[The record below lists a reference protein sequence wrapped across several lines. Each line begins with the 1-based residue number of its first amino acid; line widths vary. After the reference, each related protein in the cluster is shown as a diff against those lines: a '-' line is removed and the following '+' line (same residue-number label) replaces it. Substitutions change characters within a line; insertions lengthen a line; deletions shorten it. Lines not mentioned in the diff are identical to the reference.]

1 MSHRKK
7 AISSLGDIAEH
18 LVTYAQAKGADESQV
33 SIADSLEF
41 SLDVRLGK
49 IENLVE
55 AGITSL
61 ALKIIKDKKTAWA
74 TSSDLSPET
83 LKNLVVKA
91 IDRAQV
97 TNPDPFAGLPDLSPF
112 SIKPSSLKL
121 YDPEI
126 PRLETKTKIAVAKE
140 AEKIAMADK
149 RITNSH
155 GASLETREIKH
166 VLANS
171 HGFLHQYSETFCSL
185 SLGLQAGDPDNKVE
199 DFWFSAQRFWKD
211 LESPAEIAK
220 KAVERTVRQLNPR
233 KIKTQ
238 KVPVI
243 FEPMMTSWLLGF
255 LFACISGV
263 SIYQKASFLVGKLH
277 QKIAN
282 KKVNIYDH
290 GLLPG
295 KLGSRPFDSE
305 GVPCQ
310 KTAVIEKG
318 VLKNYLCNS
327 YAARKLKLMSTG
339 NAEGTGVSPNNFYLV
354 PDDNSPQNIINSL
367 EKGLIL
373 IRTIGHGL
381 NPLTGEISKGAFGLW
396 VEKGEV
402 KFPVSEITI
411 SGQLGEILN
420 NIEIIG
426 NDPDWRSL
434 LAGPTIK
441 IKELMVA
448 GE

>member
-1 MSHRKK
+1 MKRKK
-7 AISSLGDIAEH
+7 QTLSLIDTAEY
-18 LVTYAQAKGADESQV
+18 LVNYAQSKGADETQI
-33 SIADSLEF
+33 SITDSLEF
-41 SLDVRLGK
+41 SVDIRLGK

-55 AGITSL
+55 AGNTYL
-61 ALKIIKDKKTAWA
+61 TAKIIKDKKTALA
-74 TSSDLSPET
+74 SSSDLSLET
-83 LKNLVVKA
+83 LKYLVNNA
-91 IDRAQV
+91 IQRALLG
-97 TNPDPFAGLPDLSPF
+97 NPDQFSGLPALYPVTVD
-112 SIKPSSLKL
+112 IVSLKL

-126 PRLETKTKIAVAKE
+126 PALDTKTKIAVAE
-140 AEKIAMADK
+140 QTEKIALTDK

-155 GASLETREIKH
+155 GASLETKEIKN

-171 HGFLHQYSETFCSL
+171 QGFLYQYDETFCSL
-185 SLGLQAGDPDNKVE
+185 SLGLQAGETDTKVE
-199 DFWFSAQRFWKD
+199 DYWFSAQRFWKD
-211 LESPAEIAK
+211 LEPAQEIAK
-220 KAVERTVRQLNPR
+220 KTVERTIRQLNPR

-238 KVPVI
+238 KAPVV
-243 FEPMMTSWLLGF
+243 FEPLMTSWLLGF
-255 LFACISGV
+255 LFACVSGV
-263 SIYQKASFLVGKLH
+263 SIYQKASFLVGKL
-277 QKIAN
+277 QEKIAD
-282 KKVNIYDH
+282 KKVNIYDD

-310 KTAVIEKG
+310 KTTVIEKG

-327 YAARKLKLMSTG
+327 YAARKLKLKSTA
-339 NAEGTGVSPNNFYLV
+339 NAEGTGVTPNNFYLA
-354 PDDNSPQNIINSL
+354 PGSTSPQKIINSL

-381 NPLTGEISKGAFGLW
+381 NPLTGEISRGAFGLW

-420 NIEIIG
+420 NIEVIG
-426 NDPDWRSL
+426 SDPDWRSPL
-434 LAGPTIK
+434 SGPTIK
-441 IKELMVA
+441 IKELMIG

>member
-1 MSHRKK
+1 MNNKK
-7 AISSLGDIAEH
+7 QPSSLIDTAEY
-18 LVTYAQAKGADESQV
+18 LVNYAQSKGADESQV
-33 SIADSLEF
+33 SIAEGLEF
-41 SLDVRLGK
+41 SVDVRLGK

-55 AGITSL
+55 AGLTSL
-61 ALKIIKDKKTAWA
+61 AIKVIKDKKTAWA
-74 TSSDLSPET
+74 TSSDLSLET
-83 LKNLVVKA
+83 LKQLVVNA
-91 IDRAQV
+91 IARAQLA
-97 TNPDPFAGLPDLSPF
+97 NPDPFAGLPDPSPLS
-112 SIKPSSLKL
+112 IEASSLKL

-126 PRLETKTKIAVAKE
+126 PRLETKTKISAAKQ
-140 AEKIAMADK
+140 AEKIALTDK

-155 GASLETREIKH
+155 GANLETREIKN

-171 HGFLHQYSETFCSL
+171 FGFLRQYDETFCSL
-185 SLGLQAGDPDNKVE
+185 SLGLQAGETGAIVE

-211 LESPAEIAK
+211 MESPAEIAK

-277 QKIAN
+277 QKIAA
-282 KKVNIYDH
+282 KKVNVYND

-305 GVPCQ
+305 GIPSQ

-318 VLKNYLCNS
+318 ILKNYLCNS
-327 YAARKLKLMSTG
+327 YAARKLKLKSTG
-339 NAEGTGVSPNNFYLV
+339 NAEGTGVSPNNFYLA
-354 PDDNSPQNIINSL
+354 PGDNLPQNIISSL

-381 NPLTGEISKGAFGLW
+381 NPLTGEISKGAYGLW

-426 NDPDWRSL
+426 NDLDWRSP

-441 IKELMVA
+441 IKELMIA